1 MPDEEEA
8 CHQEIMRTLR
18 ELLKSVDEVTHLLR
32 TLVDGRGSNVEF
44 SERSASNSARF
55 DSGLESLTGR
65 ERDVFQ
71 LLMTGMSNR
80 QMGRRLDIAERTV
93 KNNLHSIYRKLGV
106 SGRAEAISKHLDTR
120 SRNGSQAAVQL
131 GRETSDAR
139 PESP

>member
-18 ELLKSVDEVTHLLR
+18 ELLKSVDEVTRLLR

-44 SERSASNSARF
+44 SERSASHSARC
-55 DSGLESLTGR
+55 DGGMESLTGR
-65 ERDVFQ
+65 ERDVFK
-71 LLMTGMSNR
+71 LLLTGMSNR
-80 QMGRRLDIAERTV
+80 QMGRRLDMAERTV

-106 SGRAEAISKHLDTR
+106 SGRAEAISKHLGTCN
-120 SRNGSQAAVQL
+120 RNGSQAATQL